1 VFHWQ
6 GPPLFLLSQLALL
19 FPSIGVLLLLALL
32 RGPGRLLQALAWPQ
46 LLLFVF
52 LSGRMQVLASW
63 LVPAWW
69 LLLPP
74 AAALLARPGLWS
86 RLWLRL
92 LVVVTAVLT
101 PVLSLAAAAH
111 VRWGVASALVPPA
124 ADTSGQLLLPA
135 ALRSELSRHPAIW
148 KALLDADVIASNR
161 YELPGFLAL
170 ALQGRTRAQFTTY
183 SGDNRAF
190 DHWRQHLNPR
200 ASRGVLFAV
209 VGDYAPISSLAG
221 SAPDRPWRFGPL
233 RPLGQVVVRRGGR
246 PAATLEF
253 YGFDPS
259 LVRSGRSL

>member
-1 VFHWQ
+1 VSFAFHSGRSAAAVFHWQ

-101 PVLSLAAAAH
+101 PVLPPI
-111 VRWGVASALVPPA
+111 PPA
-124 ADTSGQLLLPA
+124 SCCCRLPC
-135 ALRSELSRHPAIW
+135 
-148 KALLDADVIASNR
+148 
-161 YELPGFLAL
+161 
-170 ALQGRTRAQFTTY
+170 
-183 SGDNRAF
+183 
-190 DHWRQHLNPR
+190 
-200 ASRGVLFAV
+200 
-209 VGDYAPISSLAG
+209 APS
-221 SAPDRPWRFGPL
+221 
-233 RPLGQVVVRRGGR
+233 
-246 PAATLEF
+246 
-253 YGFDPS
+253 
-259 LVRSGRSL
+259 